1 MFKILALLITI
12 VNLPAVTLAVTYDC
26 SGVSGLILAI
36 DEQTGVQKSGSLKA
50 NEIPNLMVET
60 SEKSALLTF
69 GSQEAILLEDTLLSS
84 ASEAYFS
91 IDLRSFGERYLF
103 IHADKVP
110 IRILYKIV
118 NERDKKRTDY
128 IFDCFRRI

>member
-1 MFKILALLITI
+1 MYKIFALLITI
-12 VNLPAVTLAVTYDC
+12 VNLPAVALAVTYDC
-26 SGVSGLILAI
+26 SGVSGSILTK
-36 DEQTGVQKSGSLKA
+36 DKQTEVNKSAYLKA

-60 SEKSALLTF
+60 SEKSALLTL
-69 GSQEAILLEDTLLSS
+69 GSQEAFLLENTLLSS
-84 ASEAYFS
+84 ASEGYFS

-128 IFDCFRRI
+128 LFDCFRRI

>member
-12 VNLPAVTLAVTYDC
+12 VNLPAVTIAVTYDC
-26 SGVSGLILAI
+26 SGVSGLILTK
-36 DEQTGVQKSGSLKA
+36 DNETGRQKSASLKA
-50 NEIPNLMVET
+50 NEIPNLTVET
-60 SEKSALLTF
+60 SEKSALLTL
-69 GSQEAILLEDTLLSS
+69 GSQEGISLEDTLLSS

-103 IHADKVP
+103 IHTDKVP

-128 IFDCFRRI
+128 LFDCFLRI

>member
-1 MFKILALLITI
+1 MYKIFALLITI
-12 VNLPAVTLAVTYDC
+12 VNLPAVALAVTYDC
-26 SGVSGLILAI
+26 SGVSGSILTK
-36 DEQTGVQKSGSLKA
+36 DKQTKVNKSAYLKA

-60 SEKSALLTF
+60 SEKSALLTL
-69 GSQEAILLEDTLLSS
+69 GSQEAFLLENTLLSS

-128 IFDCFRRI
+128 LFDCFRRI

>member
-1 MFKILALLITI
+1 MYKIFALLITI
-12 VNLPAVTLAVTYDC
+12 VNLPAVALAVTYDC
-26 SGVSGLILAI
+26 SGVSGSILTK
-36 DEQTGVQKSGSLKA
+36 DKQTKVNKSAYLKA
-50 NEIPNLMVET
+50 NEIPNLTVET
-60 SEKSALLTF
+60 SEKSALLTL
-69 GSQEAILLEDTLLSS
+69 GSQEGILLEDTLLSS

-103 IHADKVP
+103 IHTDKVP

-128 IFDCFRRI
+128 LFDCFRRI

>member
-1 MFKILALLITI
+1 MYKIFALLITI
-12 VNLPAVTLAVTYDC
+12 VNLPAVALAVTYDC
-26 SGVSGLILAI
+26 SGVSGSILTK
-36 DEQTGVQKSGSLKA
+36 DKQTEVNKSAYLKA

-60 SEKSALLTF
+60 SEKSALLTL
-69 GSQEAILLEDTLLSS
+69 GSQEAFLLENTLLSS

-103 IHADKVP
+103 IYADKVP

-128 IFDCFRRI
+128 LFDCFRRI

>member
-1 MFKILALLITI
+1 MYKIFALLITI
-12 VNLPAVTLAVTYDC
+12 VNLPAVALAVTYDC
-26 SGVSGLILAI
+26 SGVSGSILTK
-36 DEQTGVQKSGSLKA
+36 DKQTEVNKSAYLKA

-60 SEKSALLTF
+60 SEKSALLTL
-69 GSQEAILLEDTLLSS
+69 GSQEAFLLENTLLSS

-128 IFDCFRRI
+128 LFDCFRRI

>member
-1 MFKILALLITI
+1 MYKIFALLITI
-12 VNLPAVTLAVTYDC
+12 VNLPAVALAVTYDC
-26 SGVSGLILAI
+26 SGVSGSILTK
-36 DEQTGVQKSGSLKA
+36 DKQTKVNKSAYLKA

-60 SEKSALLTF
+60 SEKSALLTL
-69 GSQEAILLEDTLLSS
+69 GSQEAFLLENTLLSL

-103 IHADKVP
+103 IYADKVP

-128 IFDCFRRI
+128 LFDCFRRI